1 MARKTFRN
9 IFPADMIPLGFG
21 CGALMDKLGP
31 TESLRLL
38 EIALDTGITYF
49 DTARM
54 YGYGRAEGIL
64 GKLMP
69 RHRKRVILASKA
81 GIIPPNR
88 SIPRRLA
95 SHGIRLLQRGMPKLK
110 DFVRAPEVW
119 QPRFG
124 MFEVADLA
132 KSLETS
138 LKELRTDY
146 LDIFLLHECTA
157 ADIASPR
164 LLEFLQNLKQQG
176 KVRAFGIATG
186 IEETIDILER
196 HSAVAPVLQI
206 PNSFWDMNI
215 RRLPRGPNVLTITHS
230 CLTNRLP
237 SLMAQFASND
247 LLAKQWNTKTHIDP
261 RDANSVAQLLL
272 AHALASNPDGI
283 VLFSSTSPKN
293 IRRNARVALGGIVSS
308 AQIDGLNALANELN
322 CSSGYHDAPR

>member
-1 MARKTFRN
+1 MALKSFRD
-9 IFPADMIPLGFG
+9 IFPTDMIPLGFG
-21 CGALMDKLGP
+21 CGGLMDKLGP
-31 TESLRLL
+31 SESLRLL
-38 EIALDTGITYF
+38 EIAIESGITYF

-95 SHGIRLLQRGMPKLK
+95 SRGIGLLQRGMPKLK

-146 LDIFLLHECTA
+146 LDILLLHECTA
-157 ADIASPR
+157 ADVASPR
-164 LLEFLQNLKQQG
+164 LLEFFQNLKQQG
-176 KVRAFGIATG
+176 KVRAFGIATN

-206 PNSFWDMNI
+206 PNSIWDMNI
-215 RRLPRGPNVLTITHS
+215 RRLPRGPDVLTITHS

-237 SLMAQFASND
+237 SLMAQLASND

-293 IRRNARVALGGIVSS
+293 IRRNARVALGRIVSS

-322 CSSGYHDAPR
+322 CSSGYHDAPG